1 MHALLKG
8 KRTLGTSP
16 GWTAWIPKAFSVSNC
31 GPLASQPVLTRCRP
45 CLLIDCESFCE
56 NSWSSMHQKNLS
68 CNPYIYDSIQLQNSC
83 LAKMIFP
90 KDLII
95 EVLMMAIVYL
105 AFMEGLP
112 KEEVGL
118 FSPMISIFWNIIYRA
133 SLLTPCAGLWLY
145 RGLCWGWDLVS
156 VPELCGFPY
165 S

>member
-1 MHALLKG
+1 
-8 KRTLGTSP
+8 
-16 GWTAWIPKAFSVSNC
+16 
-31 GPLASQPVLTRCRP
+31 
-45 CLLIDCESFCE
+45 
-56 NSWSSMHQKNLS
+56 
-68 CNPYIYDSIQLQNSC
+68 
-83 LAKMIFP
+83 MIFP

-105 AFMEGLP
+105 AFMEELP

-118 FSPMISIFWNIIYRA
+118 FSPIMISIFWNIIYRA